1 MKTVLGVTVF
11 TAQETA
17 ELLHVSERTIR
28 NYIKGGRLKAQKI
41 GGDWAISEDN
51 IKAFLNGSK
60 SERV

>member
-28 NYIKGGRLKAQKI
+28 NYIKSGRLKAQKI

>member
-11 TAQETA
+11 TALETA

-28 NYIKGGRLKAQKI
+28 NYIKSGRLKAQKI